1 MPAVVEVLE
10 VGDEVGS
17 RQAPLKIVVGGG
29 HRNLRRK
36 RVGDLWGRKRKKTVF
51 YLFSVP

>member
-1 MPAVVEVLE
+1 MPAVVEVLLLVE

-17 RQAPLKIVVGGG
+17 RHAPLKIVVGGG
-29 HRNLRRK
+29 HRNLKRK
-36 RVGDLWGRKRKKTVF
+36 RINDSRKKKNAL